1 MPERASFTTHL
12 VDIGEDEVVKRFRSW
27 DRGEHL
33 REWQALTLLAS
44 YAPDL
49 APAPL
54 SADLTS
60 VPPQVRMSR
69 VPGLPLGGLPLD
81 RLPPD
86 GQAVTP
92 GHLDAVAAAI
102 SRLHAAVPRDVV
114 AGLRPQPWLEV
125 GVVSRMWSIV
135 AESPAADG
143 DAPARAAFDAGMR
156 WLGRAADPQPE
167 PPSVVFG
174 QGEGNLANYLW
185 DGERVRLVDFEDSGR
200 SDRAYELAAFAEHLS
215 VWHDARI
222 ETGALLGRFELTRAE
237 RERVLFLRRAFTFYW
252 LLKLLNQRENRPDT
266 LHRQAGRLL
275 AVLDS

>member
-69 VPGLPLGGLPLD
+69 VPGLPLDRLPLD
-81 RLPPD
+81 GQPPD
-86 GQAVTP
+86 GQALDGQAVTS

-102 SRLHAAVPRDVV
+102 SRLHVAVPRDVV

-125 GVVSRMWSIV
+125 GAVSRMQSIV

-156 WLGRAADPQPE
+156 DG
-167 PPSVVFG
+167 VFR
-174 QGEGNLANYLW
+174 
-185 DGERVRLVDFEDSGR
+185 DD
-200 SDRAYELAAFAEHLS
+200 
-215 VWHDARI
+215 DAWEMTF
-222 ETGALLGRFELTRAE
+222 ETGALIQGLAMLYVGGRVGLSEKEFRA
-237 RERVLFLRRAFTFYW
+237 LCHRAF
-252 LLKLLNQRENRPDT
+252 
-266 LHRQAGRLL
+266 GRYFHGIRR
-275 AVLDS
+275 